1 MGIKNLPKLLRP
13 SNEHPH
19 SLEDLKGQ
27 TLGIDIMIWLVR
39 SVTNQRIADLFHQKP
54 LVPLSSALGY
64 ITKLFQVCKR
74 LDIRLIVVFDGAR
87 PLPKQTTTDGRDN
100 KVSTAEG
107 RMAAMILKADPAD
120 FNDMSKARKSSVH
133 VRSDLVFEM
142 MELCRR
148 LGVSFISA
156 PFEVGGSGALHHP

>member
-1 MGIKNLPKLLRP
+1 MGIQGLPKLLRP

-19 SLEDLKGQ
+19 SLEELKGR

-39 SVTNQRIADLFHQKP
+39 SVTNQRIADIFHQVP

-64 ITKLFQVCKR
+64 TTKLIQVCKR

-87 PLPKQTTTDGRDN
+87 PLPKRATTDGRDDE
-100 KVSTAEG
+100 VTTAKQS
-107 RMAAMILKADPAD
+107 MAAMILKADPAD
-120 FNDMSKARKSSVH
+120 FNDMSKARKNSVY
-133 VRSDLVFEM
+133 VRSDLVYEM
-142 MELCRR
+142 MQLCRR

-156 PFEVGGSGALHHP
+156 PFEVSGGALHHP